1 MVWLDFIFTRG
12 LIRGEQKSTM
22 GDTALQV
29 VVVGETIW
37 AFPLTRRLMGIV
49 LEGAG
54 ILCCVG
60 TGLSERD
67 SSRGVR
73 VFYLAGKYQQNKTT
87 RLLTEKLGHPR
98 TCWHRG
104 TVPNQPHSVPRRL

>member
-37 AFPLTRRLMGIV
+37 DFHSLGGLWVSYWKVPVYCAVSV
-49 LEGAG
+49 LA
-54 ILCCVG
+54 
-60 TGLSERD
+60 
-67 SSRGVR
+67 
-73 VFYLAGKYQQNKTT
+73 
-87 RLLTEKLGHPR
+87 
-98 TCWHRG
+98 
-104 TVPNQPHSVPRRL
+104 